1 MDTRTDL
8 FGTIWVSVIGVA
20 LAGLF
25 AFFKVR
31 QVGDF
36 GDWSWWGV
44 AAPLVVIPVIVTIVA
59 LHHAAA
65 HTRAA

>member
-1 MDTRTDL
+1 MDTRIDL
-8 FGTIWVSVIGVA
+8 VGAIWVSVMGTA

-36 GDWSWWGV
+36 SDWSWWGV

-59 LHHAAA
+59 LHRAAD
-65 HTRAA
+65 HTRTA